1 MKTIAAFPL
10 LALALGACQPYGYG
24 QQPGYP
30 PYPQGEPYPGPGYPQ
45 PGYPEPGYPQ
55 GGPPMP
61 PGGPVY
67 PGPGQPTHQAP
78 GYSAGQTTYRAIG
91 TEPFWDLE
99 IGRDRIFTDRGNN
112 VSVSD
117 PAPSA
122 AEEPEGRSY
131 RTQRLEVNI
140 THRQCN
146 DGMSDRSYPDTVDV
160 RVDGRQRYRG
170 CGAPIAYF
178 DQVSETGQPRPGQP
192 DYQGQPNYP
201 GPGSYPPQGN
211 YPPPGNYP
219 GPGNYPAPN
228 YPGQPGYPGAG
239 GYPAPGA
246 PGAMML
252 GGTSWRVTAI
262 NGRPTPPRNFYMN
275 FMPDNSIGAKFGCN
289 SVSATFSQQ
298 GATLTTGPAIMTRM
312 ACPDM
317 SFESQAAR
325 VLAREITV
333 SGFGNHLTLTSSNGS
348 IDLVRAR

>member
-1 MKTIAAFPL
+1 MKIIAAFPL
-10 LALALGACQPYGYG
+10 LALALAACEPYGYG
-24 QQPGYP
+24 QQAGYP
-30 PYPQGEPYPGPGYPQ
+30 PYPQGPQGYPDPGYPQ
-45 PGYPEPGYPQ
+45 PYPPTGYPQ

-67 PGPGQPTHQAP
+67 PGQGQPSPPT
-78 GYSAGQTTYRAIG
+78 GYPTPNYPAGQTTYRAVG

-99 IGRDRIFTDRGNN
+99 IGRDLIFTDRGNN

-117 PAPSA
+117 PAPTPINGVA
-122 AEEPEGRSY
+122 GETY

-140 THRQCN
+140 VHRQCN

-178 DQVSETGQPRPGQP
+178 EQAGETGQPNYQAQQ
-192 DYQGQPNYP
+192 DYPAPNYPPQPNYP
-201 GPGSYPPQGN
+201 NSGN
-211 YPPPGNYP
+211 YPP

-228 YPGQPGYPGAG
+228 YPAQPSYPGAG
-239 GYPAPGA
+239 NYPAPGA

-252 GGTSWRVTAI
+252 GGTNWRIAAI
-262 NGRPTPPRNFYMN
+262 NGRPVPPQNFYMN
-275 FMPDNSIGAKFGCN
+275 FMPDNQIGAKFGCN
-289 SVSATFSQQ
+289 SISASFSQQ
-298 GATLTTGPAIMTRM
+298 GAILTTGPAVMTRM

-317 SFESQAAR
+317 SFESQGSR
-325 VLAREITV
+325 VLAKEITV
-333 SGFGNHLTLTSSNGS
+333 SGFGNHLTLTSANGT

>member
-1 MKTIAAFPL
+1 MKTIATVPLFL
-10 LALALGACQPYGYG
+10 LALTACEPYGYG

-30 PYPQGEPYPGPGYPQ
+30 PQQGPQGYPDPGYPQ
-45 PGYPEPGYPQ
+45 PGYPNPGYPQPYPPTGYPQPGYPQ

-67 PGPGQPTHQAP
+67 PGQGQPVPTP
-78 GYSAGQTTYRAIG
+78 SYPSGETSYRAVG

-99 IGRDRIFTDRGNN
+99 IGRELIFTDRGNN

-117 PAPSA
+117 PTPTAINGTA
-122 AEEPEGRSY
+122 GEIY

-140 THRQCN
+140 VHRQCN

-178 DQVSETGQPRPGQP
+178 NETSETGQP
-192 DYQGQPNYP
+192 NYP
-201 GPGSYPPQGN
+201 AQSNYPPQGN
-211 YPPPGNYP
+211 YPPQQGYP
-219 GPGNYPAPN
+219 GSGN
-228 YPGQPGYPGAG
+228 YPGQPNYPGAG

-252 GGTSWRVTAI
+252 GGTNWRVAAI
-262 NGRPTPPRNFYMN
+262 NGRPVPRNNFYMN
-275 FMPDNSIGAKFGCN
+275 FMPDNQIGAKFGCN
-289 SVSATFSQQ
+289 SISASYSQQ

-317 SFESQAAR
+317 DFESQGAR
-325 VLAREITV
+325 VLGKEITV

-348 IDLVRAR
+348 IDLVRAH